1 MTVYPKDP
9 EVKPGPS
16 IGGYI
21 NVLGFIK
28 SYGNEYGIADY
39 IKSVEDQ
46 QKPAMIAIKKACAKF
61 IPVLKNENR
70 FYTDW
75 AAYVIGKK
83 QHIRTVSTD
92 KALQS
97 AFQYMDSFDG

>member
-1 MTVYPKDP
+1 MTVYPAKTED
-9 EVKPGPS
+9 KPGIS

-21 NVLGFIK
+21 SVLGFMM

-46 QKPAMIAIKKACAKF
+46 QKPAMIAIKKACAKY
-61 IPVLKNENR
+61 IPILKKENR

-83 QHIRTVSTD
+83 QNSQSVTTAGS
-92 KALQS
+92 LQS
-97 AFQYMDSFDG
+97 AFRYMDSFDG

>member
-1 MTVYPKDP
+1 MTVYPKEPGD
-9 EVKPGPS
+9 KPDIS

-28 SYGNEYGIADY
+28 SYGNEFGIADY
-39 IKSVEDQ
+39 IKSVEDR

-83 QHIRTVSTD
+83 QHSRTVSTD
-92 KALQS
+92 KSLQS

>member
-1 MTVYPKDP
+1 MTVYPKEP
-9 EVKPGPS
+9 EDKPGIS

-21 NVLGFIK
+21 NVLGFMM
-28 SYGNEYGIADY
+28 SYDNEYGIADY
-39 IKSVEDQ
+39 IKSIEDQ

-83 QHIRTVSTD
+83 QNSQSALTVES
-92 KALQS
+92 LQS